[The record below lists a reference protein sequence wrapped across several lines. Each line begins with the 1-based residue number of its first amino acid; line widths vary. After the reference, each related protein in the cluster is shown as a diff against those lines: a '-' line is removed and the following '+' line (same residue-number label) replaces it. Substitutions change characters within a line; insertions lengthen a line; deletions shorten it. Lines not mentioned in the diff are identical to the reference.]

1 MLVFVSLIH
10 MHSDY
15 PGQEKVAQ
23 PPHIQPTEN
32 VGRGFRSKVASCFN
46 WYVHLKWLY
55 LLHIHI
61 WSVILIITL
70 YEQI

>member
-10 MHSDY
+10 IHSDH

-23 PPHIQPTEN
+23 PPHIQPTEDAT
-32 VGRGFRSKVASCFN
+32 VGRGFCSKVASCFN
-46 WYVHLKWLY
+46 CYVHLKLLH

-61 WSVILIITL
+61 
-70 YEQI
+70 